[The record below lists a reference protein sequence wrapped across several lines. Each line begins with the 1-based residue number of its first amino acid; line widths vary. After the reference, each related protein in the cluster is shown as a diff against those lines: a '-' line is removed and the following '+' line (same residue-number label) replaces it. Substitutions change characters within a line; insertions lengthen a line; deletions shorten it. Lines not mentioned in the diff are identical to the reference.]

1 MTPTRLIGLSE
12 EEALALC
19 EHYNVIMRVVRED
32 KTFYFGT
39 CDFVLNR
46 VNVSLVNG
54 IVVSV
59 TTG

>member
-19 EHYNVIMRVVRED
+19 EHYNLTMRIVRED
-32 KTFYFGT
+32 KHFYFGT
-39 CDFVLNR
+39 CDYVPTR
-46 VNVSLVNG
+46 MNVSLVNG
-54 IVVSV
+54 KVISV